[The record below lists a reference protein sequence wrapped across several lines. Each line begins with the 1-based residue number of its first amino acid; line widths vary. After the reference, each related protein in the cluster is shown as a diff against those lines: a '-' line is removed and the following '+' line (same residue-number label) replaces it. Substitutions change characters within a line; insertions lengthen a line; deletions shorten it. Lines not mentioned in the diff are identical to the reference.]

1 MRKNIKNNPM
11 SVFYQIRETTGM
23 NQSELADL
31 LDTNVTTLSRWE
43 NGKSN
48 PNLSFKQIKTLDILL
63 KGMGLSLSD
72 LPDDPFGRIR
82 KLDLLK
88 CK

>member
-11 SVFYQIRETTGM
+11 SVFYQIRATTGM
-23 NQSELADL
+23 NQSDLAEL

-43 NGKSN
+43 NGKSS
-48 PNLSFKQIKTLDILL
+48 PNLTFKQIKTLDILL

-72 LPDDPFGRIR
+72 LPDDPFGKIR
-82 KLDLLK
+82 KLELLK
-88 CK
+88 SK

>member
-1 MRKNIKNNPM
+1 M
-11 SVFYQIRETTGM
+11 SVFYQIRAITGM
-23 NQSELADL
+23 NQTDLAEL

-43 NGKSN
+43 NGKSS
-48 PNLSFKQIKTLDILL
+48 PNLTFKQMKTLDILL

-72 LPDDPFGRIR
+72 LPDDPFGKIK
-82 KLDLLK
+82 KLDLTK